1 LVKKRNICIS
11 LLLILVVFSTG
22 CRLTYIFHAARGQIR
37 LLNGS
42 VPVEEALEGETLT
55 LSQKDRLALVSGIKD
70 FGEREF
76 ALKKTK
82 NYETI
87 YMGGPQHTIYVVSAA
102 PKDRLSLVTWWFP
115 VVGHV
120 PYLGFFDLE
129 KAKKER
135 KKLLEKDLDVIIGIA
150 DAYSTL
156 GWLKDPITLNMM
168 DGSIKDLVEIILHEM
183 THTTLYVKGQGEFN
197 EGLAVLV
204 GKYGALLFLQNMYGP
219 THPLTVEARRSIKDE
234 RMFCSFINT
243 LFTRLE
249 DLYQSP
255 LDYPMK
261 LEKREKIFSE
271 SRERFDHLK
280 TEFKTNQF
288 LRFGEN
294 GLNNAYLMSVGL
306 YHRQFNFFESVFKK
320 NGNSIKKTL
329 IFFQALAKKNGDI
342 LDSAKQEI
350 KETGYVK
357 EKMAWHFMERSAE
370 NTMSHKISNFI
381 GTAIHGKVVKG
392 LS

>member
-1 LVKKRNICIS
+1 VVKKRYIGIT
-11 LLLILVVFSTG
+11 LILILFVFGIG
-22 CRLTYIFHAARGQIR
+22 CRLTYIFQAARGQIR

-42 VPVEEALEGETLT
+42 VPVEDALKGETLT
-55 LSQKDRLALVSGIKD
+55 LSQKDHLELVAAIKD

-76 ALKKTK
+76 TLKKTK
-82 NYETI
+82 NYETV
-87 YMGGPQHTIYVVSAA
+87 YMGNPQHSIYVVSAA
-102 PKDRLSLVTWWFP
+102 PKDRLSLIVWWFP

-156 GWLKDPITLNMM
+156 GWFKDPITLNMV
-168 DGSIKDLVEIILHEM
+168 DGSMKDLVEIILHEM
-183 THTTLYVKGQGEFN
+183 THTTLYVNGQGEFN

-204 GKYGALLFLQNMYGP
+204 GKYGALLFLQNIYGP
-219 THPLTVEARRSIKDE
+219 THPLTVEAHRAIEDE
-234 RMFCSFINT
+234 RLFCSFINN
-243 LFTRLE
+243 LFRRLE

-255 LDYPMK
+255 LDYPTK
-261 LEKREKIFSE
+261 LEDREKIFSE
-271 SRERFDHLK
+271 FLERFEDLK
-280 TEFKTNQF
+280 TEFKTDQF

-306 YHRQFNFFESVFKK
+306 YHRQFNFFESVLKK
-320 NGNSIKKTL
+320 NGNSIKETL
-329 IFFQALAKKNGDI
+329 AFFEELAKKNGDI
-342 LDSAKQEI
+342 LDNAKELI
-350 KETGYVK
+350 KETGHVK
-357 EKMAWHFMERSAE
+357 EDMERHFPGMFMESAAYYE
-370 NTMSHKISNFI
+370 TSNFT
-381 GTAIHGKVVKG
+381 GMAIHGKVIKS